1 VQEPVLLVG
10 ETGNGKTTVCQLYS
24 MLLAQQLHI
33 LNCHQHTETSDFLG
47 GLRPV
52 RSKHKIK
59 AELVDRVN
67 ACSKWHKSIAQVT
80 VDQDVEEIMQIVQ
93 DLPNQVNHKIKRDAK
108 FLSEMKE
115 MQEMYRHI
123 KSLFIWYD
131 GPLVQAMK
139 NGDLFLIDE
148 ISLAGMYLRISGI

>member
-1 VQEPVLLVG
+1 MLVG

-24 MLLAQQLHI
+24 ILLAQKLHI

-59 AELVDRVN
+59 SELVDRVN
-67 ACSKWHKSIAQVT
+67 ACSKWVKSIQVHN
-80 VDQDVEEIMQIVQ
+80 DQDIEEIMKIVQ
-93 DLPNQVNHKIKRDAK
+93 DMPSQVNHKIKRDPA
-108 FLSEMKE
+108 FVSEMKE
-115 MQEMYRHI
+115 LQELYRHI

-148 ISLAGMYLRISGI
+148 ISLAGNKYSVYSGYSLCL